1 MKLFLRYTVVMM
13 VATTLAG
20 CTSESSTTTSNAST
34 QVPDVA
40 TVDGTAY
47 LLDTEPDG
55 AGNVIK
61 VREEAG
67 TDDDLLVVG
76 RIGGSSDPWI
86 DGRAAFTIVDL
97 SVKSCNDTL
106 DDKCPTPWDY
116 CCETSKLPNSTAL
129 VKFVD
134 EANQVVKADAR
145 TLFDLQELSTVV
157 IKGTAKRDEAGNL
170 TVLASGLFVK
180 QK

>member
-1 MKLFLRYTVVMM
+1 MKLFLQHTVVMI
-13 VATTLAG
+13 VATILAG
-20 CTSESSTTTSNAST
+20 CASENSTTTSNSSPQA
-34 QVPDVA
+34 PDVA
-40 TVDGTAY
+40 TVDGSVY
-47 LLDTEPDG
+47 LFDIEPEG

-67 TDDDLLVVG
+67 TNDELLVVG

-116 CCETSKLPNSTAL
+116 CCESSKLPNSTAL

-134 EANQVVKADAR
+134 ETDQVIRADAR
-145 TLFDLQELSTVV
+145 SLFGLQELSTVV

>member
-20 CTSESSTTTSNAST
+20 CTSESSTTTSNASP

-47 LLDTEPDG
+47 LLDTEPEG

-134 EANQVVKADAR
+134 EADQVVKADAR

>member
-134 EANQVVKADAR
+134 KADQVVKADAR
-145 TLFDLQELSTVV
+145 TIFDLQELSTVV

>member
-1 MKLFLRYTVVMM
+1 MKIFLRNIAVIMT
-13 VATTLAG
+13 ATTLAG
-20 CTSESSTTTSNAST
+20 CTSENSTTTSNASPQT
-34 QVPDVA
+34 PDVA
-40 TVDGTAY
+40 SVDGSVY
-47 LLDTEPDG
+47 LLDTEPEG

-76 RIGGSSDPWI
+76 RIGGSTAPWI

-97 SVKSCNDTL
+97 SLKSCNDTL
-106 DDKCPTPWDY
+106 EDRCPTPWDY
-116 CCETSKLPNSTAL
+116 CCETGKLPKSMAL

-134 EANQVVKADAR
+134 ETDQVVKADAR
-145 TLFDLQELSTVV
+145 SLFDLKELSTVV

-180 QK
+180 QR

>member
-20 CTSESSTTTSNAST
+20 CTSESSTTTSNASP

-47 LLDTEPDG
+47 LLDTEPEG

-134 EANQVVKADAR
+134 EADQVVKADAR
-145 TLFDLQELSTVV
+145 TIFDLQELSTVV

>member
-20 CTSESSTTTSNAST
+20 CTSESSTTTSNASP

-134 EANQVVKADAR
+134 ETDQVVKADAR

>member
-20 CTSESSTTTSNAST
+20 CTSESSTTTSNASP

-47 LLDTEPDG
+47 LLDTEPEG

-134 EANQVVKADAR
+134 EADQVVKADAR

-170 TVLASGLFVK
+170 TVLASCLFVK